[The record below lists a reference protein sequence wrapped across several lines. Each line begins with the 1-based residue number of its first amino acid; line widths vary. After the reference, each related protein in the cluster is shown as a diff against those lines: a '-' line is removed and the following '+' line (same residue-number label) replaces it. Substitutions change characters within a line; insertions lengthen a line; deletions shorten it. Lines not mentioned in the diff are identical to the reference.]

1 MLYDA
6 HPKVEGK
13 CPIYPIHACQSH
25 LLYTRQK
32 MTDNTPHRSLTVTVT
47 INFKL
52 DLMLLTRW
60 FQFGLIWTVALS
72 ERRWL
77 RLQYA
82 VIIKTWV
89 LYSTAAVQQFRG
101 WKRWADTSGLISL
114 ALAIPFNLRFL
125 CKWDCGWKV
134 PVLPF
139 TLHLHRLRCIG
150 KPMNDQTVHWASLN
164 PPF

>member
-1 MLYDA
+1 MLMLYDA

-72 ERRWL
+72 ERR
-77 RLQYA
+77 
-82 VIIKTWV
+82 
-89 LYSTAAVQQFRG
+89 
-101 WKRWADTSGLISL
+101 
-114 ALAIPFNLRFL
+114 
-125 CKWDCGWKV
+125 
-134 PVLPF
+134 
-139 TLHLHRLRCIG
+139 
-150 KPMNDQTVHWASLN
+150 
-164 PPF
+164 